1 MAMVT
6 HTSAVELL
14 NLPLWQFDGLMR
26 AAYRVVESQR
36 KKA

>member
-14 NLPLWQFDGLMR
+14 NLPLWQFNRLMQ
-26 AAYRVVESQR
+26 AAYRVVEAQR